1 MGLTTEQ
8 SAELRDLFLT
18 VDKEKRG
25 KVTHHEVKQVL
36 MENFHISSD
45 EADVLFSSMDT
56 DHDDEIAY
64 SEFLAAVMQ
73 DRIRLH
79 EDVLRKTFMR
89 FDVDSSGY
97 ISATNLH
104 TVLG

>member
-1 MGLTTEQ
+1 MMAWSLTTEQ
-8 SAELRDLFLT
+8 RAELRGMFLT

-25 KVTHHEVKQVL
+25 RVTHHEVKQVL
-36 MENFHISSD
+36 MENFHITSD
-45 EADVLFSSMDT
+45 EAEALFQSMDT

-79 EDVLRKTFMR
+79 EDVLRKPFMR
-89 FDVDSSGY
+89 LDVDHSGF
-97 ISATNLH
+97 I
-104 TVLG
+104 